1 MNTSKRM
8 LKRILIMAVVIIF
21 LMTTTVARVFYL
33 TIVRGEE
40 LSEKAETQQL
50 KDTEITAMRG
60 TIYDS
65 NGNVLASRLRFG
77 MYLSTR
83 SILKTSKEI

>member
-60 TIYDS
+60 
-65 NGNVLASRLRFG
+65 

>member
-1 MNTSKRM
+1 M

-65 NGNVLASRLRFG
+65 NGNVLAQS
-77 MYLSTR
+77 S
-83 SILKTSKEI
+83 